1 MSAER
6 PAPSQPEAARSLL
19 IETLRREPPLVAEQ
33 VVLGPREV
41 SALRTLLAATA
52 QPEGSD
58 RAPDTLPWALRICRT
73 KLLPWLEAQSC
84 QGDQPSALRLVLDSC
99 TFAAPPSEEELVKEA
114 MRKFPDAPPGFDAE
128 QHDVEV
134 SRDAYIA
141 GARREG
147 RR

>member
-1 MSAER
+1 MSAEH
-6 PAPSQPEAARSLL
+6 PAPSQLEAARALL
-19 IETLRREPPLVAEQ
+19 ARMAEWRLFDQ
-33 VVLGPREV
+33 YPAEAD
-41 SALRTLLAATA
+41 ALRTLLSATA
-52 QPEGSD
+52 PPEGSD

-147 RR
+147 AR

>member
-1 MSAER
+1 MT
-6 PAPSQPEAARSLL
+6 PSQLEAARALL
-19 IETLRREPPLVAEQ
+19 ARMAEWRLFDQ
-33 VVLGPREV
+33 YPAEAD
-41 SALRTLLAATA
+41 ALRTLL
-52 QPEGSD
+52 
-58 RAPDTLPWALRICRT
+58 
-73 KLLPWLEAQSC
+73 
-84 QGDQPSALRLVLDSC
+84 SA
-99 TFAAPPSEEELVKEA
+99 AAPPSEEELAEEA